1 MGVKVKLLASFADRF
16 GRREVDL
23 AHVTGMTV
31 QDVWEQATGGSPLQ
45 PNTLSAVN
53 FEYCG
58 LQAAVNDGDEVA
70 FFPPVT
76 GG

>member
-1 MGVKVKLLASFADRF
+1 MSVNVRLLASLADRF
-16 GRREVDL
+16 GRGEVSL
-23 AHVTGMTV
+23 VHAPGMTIA
-31 QDVWEQATGGSPLQ
+31 DVWDRATDGAPAL

-53 FEYCG
+53 FEYRP
-58 LQAAVNDGDEVA
+58 LHTVVNDGDEVA

>member
-1 MGVKVKLLASFADRF
+1 MSVNVKLLASLADRF
-16 GRREVDL
+16 GRREISLVH
-23 AHVTGMTV
+23 APGMTV
-31 QDVWEQATGGSPLQ
+31 GDAWDQATGGAPVL

-53 FEYCG
+53 FEYRT
-58 LQAAVNDGDEVA
+58 LHTAVNDGDEVA

>member
-1 MGVKVKLLASFADRF
+1 MTIKVKLLASLADRF
-16 GRREVDL
+16 GQSEVGID
-23 AHVTGMTV
+23 HSSGMTV
-31 QDVWEQATGGSPLQ
+31 KDAWDRATSGAPIL

-53 FEYCG
+53 FEYCA
-58 LQAAVNDGDEVA
+58 LHTPVNDGDEVA